1 MITPTHHELL
11 TNLLSDL
18 NLVLNDASLPSSLH
32 DWLEVAIA
40 RASVE
45 AVSDVPRIDL
55 DKLVACGYVVT
66 IGRPAPATS
75 QSDVSKSIAKIWRGR
90 SEPTPE
96 PERDEEY
103 GR

>member
-1 MITPTHHELL
+1 MTTHAELL

-45 AVSDVPRIDL
+45 ATDATPRIDL
-55 DKLVACGYVVT
+55 DKLITAGYCVN
-66 IGRPAPATS
+66 I
-75 QSDVSKSIAKIWRGR
+75 SKPTVQPPGPTFIR

-96 PERDEEY
+96 PERDEEHN
-103 GR
+103 R